1 MKIQKRHILLGS
13 LVLALGA
20 AVYLNWQFT
29 GNDDMLTVDASKKLG
44 EAQYVNGDITEE
56 TQEAGLFDSIFGGD
70 NDSSK
75 ESTGENTSEGADA
88 AEATEN
94 TEASEGA
101 ELSKEQTEYF
111 STVRN
116 DRQQTQ
122 SAVMEDAKEIL
133 TLSESSEEAKEE
145 AAESASQLEKLILAQ
160 SNIENLL
167 KAKGFSDAVCFIS
180 DQGCSVVVAAQSLDE
195 NGAVLIKDAVM
206 SQIELA
212 SDQIKIVQI

>member
-29 GNDDMLTVDASKKLG
+29 GNEDMLTVDASKKLG

-56 TQEAGLFDSIFGGD
+56 TQEAGIFDSIFGGD
-70 NDSSK
+70 DEE
-75 ESTGENTSEGADA
+75 ESQEGSEPAESNAGE
-88 AEATEN
+88 
-94 TEASEGA
+94 

-111 STVRN
+111 SSVRN

-133 TLSESSEEAKEE
+133 SLSENSEEAKEE
-145 AAESASQLEKLILAQ
+145 AAESVSQLEKLILAQ

-167 KAKGFSDAVCFIS
+167 KAKGFSDVVCFIS
-180 DQGCSVVVAAQSLDE
+180 EQGCSVVVAAQDMDE
-195 NGAVLIKDAVM
+195 NGGVLIKDAVM
-206 SQIELA
+206 SQIELT

>member
-29 GNDDMLTVDASKKLG
+29 GNEDMLSVDASKKLG
-44 EAQYVNGDITEE
+44 EAQYVNGDITDD
-56 TQEAGLFDSIFGGD
+56 TQEAGLFDSIFGGGD
-70 NDSSK
+70 
-75 ESTGENTSEGADA
+75 EEETTGSTETIEDA
-88 AEATEN
+88 A
-94 TEASEGA
+94 GG
-101 ELSKEQTEYF
+101 ELSQEQAEYF

-122 SAVMEDAKEIL
+122 SAIMEDAKEIL
-133 TLSESSEEAKEE
+133 SLSESSEEAKEE
-145 AAESASQLEKLILAQ
+145 AAESASQLEKLMLAQ

-180 DQGCSVVVAAQSLDE
+180 DQGCSVVVASQDMDE
-195 NGAVLIKDAVM
+195 NGAVLIKDAVL
-206 SQIELA
+206 SQIELTFE
-212 SDQIKIVQI
+212 QIKIVQI